1 MSKSLFTLFDDVL
14 FCERAVKRAKQQ
26 VEYLLAVEAHPEEDA
41 FHEAVGQYQLTYC
54 ELVRVQAELEAHPKY
69 DRDTLDEYRIT
80 SQPES
85 TWNPAWQD
93 GRD

>member
-1 MSKSLFTLFDDVL
+1 MSNSLFTLFDDVL

-26 VEYLLAVEAHPEEDA
+26 VEYLLAVEAHPEEDT
-41 FHEAVGQYQLTYC
+41 FQDAVGQYQYAYC
-54 ELVRVQAELEAHPKY
+54 ELVRVQRELEAHPDY

-85 TWNPAWQD
+85 TWNPTWQD